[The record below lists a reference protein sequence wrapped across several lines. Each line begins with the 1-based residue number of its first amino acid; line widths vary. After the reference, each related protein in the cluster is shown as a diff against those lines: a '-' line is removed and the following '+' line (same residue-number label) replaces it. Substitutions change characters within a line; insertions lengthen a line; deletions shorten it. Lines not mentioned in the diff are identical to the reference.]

1 MSPFQIQS
9 TVEAIQQLTQEA
21 AALAARL
28 GQLIAALQQ
37 SSSTNVASTSQ
48 HLALYQEAVQTLQVV
63 IADPFCTATKCSCKH
78 HYNTALYKLAPE
90 CIRRLLRQTPQQPY
104 NSQLRCSRNVKS
116 CTMSSVR

>member
-1 MSPFQIQS
+1 MHDASERAMSPFQIQS

-78 HYNTALYKLAPE
+78 H
-90 CIRRLLRQTPQQPY
+90 
-104 NSQLRCSRNVKS
+104 
-116 CTMSSVR
+116 